1 MSLLFITLME
11 QLPKVP
17 TSPKAVLT
25 LSLLSTGNPVHE
37 KDIES
42 TVNGNRCSAYIQEL
56 RLLGWKIKTI
66 RAPKG
71 ETGSRYQM
79 TDNQQSEWVSTH
91 VDVTNALESLPA
103 PLPELPSSDVA
114 VMPRYSIHSNKIA
127 SQLNL
132 FSVAQTRRDS
142 RFDVVELM
150 EGSLSMLNKTQME
163 LLSGGTTLKESRLQ
177 AQLAK
182 AVVEVHKAIQMFNEI
197 DD

>member
-1 MSLLFITLME
+1 ME

-25 LSLLSTGNPVHE
+25 LSLLSTGDPVHE

-56 RLLGWKIKTI
+56 RILGWKIKTI

-103 PLPELPSSDVA
+103 PLPELPSSNVA
-114 VMPRYSIHSNKIA
+114 VMPRHSIHSNKIA

-132 FSVAQTRRDS
+132 FSTAHKRDS

-150 EGSLSMLNKTQME
+150 EGSLAMLNKTQIE

-182 AVVEVHKAIQMFNEI
+182 AVVEVHKAIKMFNSI